1 MEQTFEINAV
11 LYGAEDASDL
21 DIERAADW
29 AFAGTCIDIDIDRS
43 ESNPRIR
50 IEGTKAVHYL
60 PDDDMFDDL
69 EDTGTLSDRLTR
81 LCAGLNDDGFD
92 TDSDILDI
100 FCESEDQMYRH
111 LREDEETQWMNEQEA
126 QAMERMCIGA

>member
-1 MEQTFEINAV
+1 MEQTFEISAV

-29 AFAGTCIDIDIDRS
+29 AFAGTCIDIDIIRREDL
-43 ESNPRIR
+43 RIR
-50 IEGTKAVHYL
+50 IKGIKTVYYL
-60 PDDDMFDDL
+60 PDEDMFDDL
-69 EDTGTLSDRLTR
+69 EDTGTLSNRLTR

-92 TDSDILDI
+92 SDSDILDI
-100 FCESEDQMYRH
+100 FCESEDQMYGH

-126 QAMERMCIGA
+126 RAMERMCIGA